1 MQYIL
6 GVGTLLFALVAA
18 YEPQCRSL
26 PGDVQWPRQNLWD
39 RLNATVDGQLIA
51 AVPLASVCHDPQYNE
66 TACAVLQKWWS
77 WARYHENSPTS
88 VMTPWFQDQECSP
101 YTSVSTPCQLGN
113 IVAYSINVSSA
124 ADVQAGINFTQ
135 KNNVRL
141 VIKNTGHDYMG
152 KSTGKGGLGLWMHN
166 LNAIEVL
173 SNYSSPN
180 YQGPALKLGAG
191 VVTSAAY
198 EAANQHGLRIVGGDC
213 PSVGIA
219 GGFTQG
225 GGHSILSSQYGMGAD
240 QVVEWEVVTATGV
253 HLIASPSQNADLYWA
268 LSGGGP
274 GTYGVVI
281 SMTIRAYSDA
291 GVVGGASLA
300 ISSTGLAPS
309 VYWGAIRKWHE
320 MLLPMT
326 NAGASVNYLVTSSAL
341 TVEAIT
347 LVNGTADDIRTLL
360 QPLFVYL
367 SRSNVT
373 QAAYTAKMTTS
384 TDFLSHYLRYFGPL
398 PDGAFATAQL
408 VGGRLVPQSILQDPS
423 SLSDL
428 MALLRNITVSTS
440 FYIAGFAANLSIT
453 ASRSPVAFNA
463 VLPAW
468 RETGVSLIL
477 PSVWNFTLPRSVEVQ
492 RELQL
497 TNNLEPQL
505 RKLTPGSG
513 TYLNEANFMLR
524 TWKEDFY
531 GANYDRLRAIKKK
544 YDPEDLFYAHSAV
557 GSDVWTVAD
566 NGRMCRS

>member
-1 MQYIL
+1 MIRSTMRPH
-6 GVGTLLFALVAA
+6 VRC
-18 YEPQCRSL
+18 CRSGGRGRDISTTNAIPTFVHL
-26 PGDVQWPRQNLWD
+26 LKTWINNSVQREFPHLGHDPLVPGSGMQPLH
-39 RLNATVDGQLIA
+39 LGLGAMPAGQSGGVFDQRFQRSRCAGRGQIYPGEQRALGHQEYRTR
-51 AVPLASVCHDPQYNE
+51 VNDSFYFLASTYLIFP
-66 TACAVLQKWWS
+66 
-77 WARYHENSPTS
+77 
-88 VMTPWFQDQECSP
+88 FCS
-101 YTSVSTPCQLGN
+101 
-113 IVAYSINVSSA
+113 
-124 ADVQAGINFTQ
+124 
-135 KNNVRL
+135 
-141 VIKNTGHDYMG
+141 YMG
-152 KSTGKGGLGLWMHN
+152 KSTGQGGLGLWMHN

-173 SNYSSPN
+173 SDYSSPN
-180 YQGPALKLGAG
+180 YHGPALKLGAG

-198 EAANQHGLRIVGGDC
+198 ETANQHGLRIVGGDC

-225 GGHSILSSQYGMGAD
+225 GGHSVLSSQYGLGAD

-253 HLIASPSQNADLYWA
+253 HLIASPSQNTDLYWA

-281 SMTIRAYSDA
+281 SMTVRAHSDA
-291 GVVGGASLA
+291 GVVGGASLSL
-300 ISSTGLAPS
+300 SSTGLAPS
-309 VYWGAIRKWHE
+309 IYWGAIRQWHE

-326 NAGASVNYLVTSSAL
+326 NAGATVNYLVTSSAL

-347 LVNGTADDIRTLL
+347 LVNGTADDIHTLL
-360 QPLFVYL
+360 QPFLVYL
-367 SRSNVT
+367 NRSNVT
-373 QAAYTAKMTTS
+373 QAAYTVNMTTS

-408 VGGRLVPQSILQDPS
+408 IGGRLVPRSILQNPS
-423 SLSDL
+423 SLSEL
-428 MALLRNITVSTS
+428 MTLVQNITVSTP
-440 FYIAGFAANLSIT
+440 FYVVGFAANLSIT
-453 ASRSPVAFNA
+453 ASRSPIAFNA

-468 RETGVSLIL
+468 RDTGVSLIL

-497 TNNLEPQL
+497 TKKLEPQL

-513 TYLNEANFMLR
+513 GYLNEANFMLR

-531 GANYDRLRAIKKK
+531 GANYERLRAIKKK

>member
-1 MQYIL
+1 MHPIL
-6 GVGTLLFALVAA
+6 GVGTLLFALGAA
-18 YEPQCRSL
+18 YRPQCRYL
-26 PGDVQWPRQNLWD
+26 PGDVQWPRQKLWD
-39 RLNATVDGQLIA
+39 RLNATVDGRLIA
-51 AVPLASVCHDPQYNE
+51 TAPLASVCHDPQYNE
-66 TACAVLQKWWS
+66 TACAVLQEWWS

-113 IVAYSINVSSA
+113 LVAYSINVSSA
-124 ADVQAGINFTQ
+124 ADVQAGVKFTRE
-135 KNNVRL
+135 NNVRL

-152 KSTGKGGLGLWMHN
+152 KSTGQGGLGLWMHN

-173 SNYSSPN
+173 SDYSSPS
-180 YQGPALKLGAG
+180 YHGPALKLGAG
-191 VVTSAAY
+191 
-198 EAANQHGLRIVGGDC
+198 EATVQALEL
-213 PSVGIA
+213 P

-225 GGHSILSSQYGMGAD
+225 GGHSILSSQYGLGAD

-253 HLIASPSQNADLYWA
+253 HLIASPSQNTDLYWA

-281 SMTIRAYSDA
+281 SMTVRAHSDA
-291 GVVGGASLA
+291 GVVGGASLSL
-300 ISSTGLAPS
+300 SSTGLAPS
-309 VYWGAIRKWHE
+309 IYWGAIRQWHE

-326 NAGASVNYLVTSSAL
+326 NAGATVNYLVTSSAL

-347 LVNGTADDIRTLL
+347 LVNGTADDIHTLL
-360 QPLFVYL
+360 QPFLVYL
-367 SRSNVT
+367 NRSNVT
-373 QAAYTAKMTTS
+373 QAAYTVNTTTS

-408 VGGRLVPQSILQDPS
+408 IGGRL
-423 SLSDL
+423 L
-428 MALLRNITVSTS
+428 MTLVQNITVSTP
-440 FYIAGFAANLSIT
+440 FYVVGFAANLSIT
-453 ASRSPVAFNA
+453 ASRSPVASNA

-468 RETGVSLIL
+468 RDTGVSLIL

-497 TNNLEPQL
+497 TEKLEPQL

-513 TYLNEANFMLR
+513 GYLNEANFMLR

-544 YDPEDLFYAHSAV
+544 YDPEDLFYALTAV
-557 GSDVWTVAD
+557 GSDAWTVAD